1 MVDFIK
7 KQLLTVHQNGKQHVS
22 EVFKFIGP
30 GIIVTVGFIDPGN
43 WAANLA
49 AGASYGY
56 ELLWVVT
63 LSTIMLI
70 LLQHNVAHL
79 GIVRGQCLSECAY
92 QFLPRWLSR
101 FVLSTAG
108 IAAAATALAE
118 FIGAAI
124 ALKML
129 FGIPL
134 VLGSILTAVIC
145 MVMLITN
152 SYQKLERIIA
162 GFVSLIALA
171 YVIEVNMV
179 NVDWAAAGIGWVNPS
194 IPNESMLVILSILG
208 AVIMPHNL
216 FLHSEIIQ
224 SRQFNTQDPEIMQR
238 QLRYEFLD
246 TLLSMGIGWMI
257 NSAMI
262 ILAAA
267 VFYAHGVGVTE
278 LEQAEELLKPL
289 IGPAAGTI
297 FALALLFAGF
307 ASSATAGMA
316 GASIFAGM
324 WGESY
329 DMKDFHSR
337 LGLFLTYVPALGL
350 ILFVTDSFQA
360 LLVSQMFLSLQLPI
374 TIFVQLFM
382 TSSRRVMGQYT
393 NRTFTNIILWGIGI
407 VVTGMNIYLLMAS

>member
-1 MVDFIK
+1 MIDFLK
-7 KQLLTVHQNGKQHVS
+7 KQLFTVHQNGKQQVS
-22 EVFKFIGP
+22 EVFKYIGP

-92 QFLPRWLSR
+92 EFLPCYASR

-129 FGIPL
+129 FGIPIL
-134 VLGSILTAVIC
+134 IGSILTALIC
-145 MVMLITN
+145 TVMLITN
-152 SYQKLERIIA
+152 SYRKLERIIA

-171 YVIEVNMV
+171 YLVEVNMV
-179 NVDWAAAGIGWVNPS
+179 NVDWAAA
-194 IPNESMLVILSILG
+194 
-208 AVIMPHNL
+208 
-216 FLHSEIIQ
+216 
-224 SRQFNTQDPEIMQR
+224 
-238 QLRYEFLD
+238 
-246 TLLSMGIGWMI
+246 
-257 NSAMI
+257 
-262 ILAAA
+262 
-267 VFYAHGVGVTE
+267 VFFAHGIEVTE
-278 LEQAEELLKPL
+278 LEQAEELLRPL
-289 IGPAAGTI
+289 IGPAAGII
-297 FALALLFAGF
+297 FAIALLFAGF

-324 WGESY
+324 FGESY
-329 DMKDFHSR
+329 DMKDFHTR
-337 LGLFLTYVPALGL
+337 LGLALTYVPALLL
-350 ILFVTDSFQA
+350 IVFITDSFQA
-360 LLVSQMFLSLQLPI
+360 LLFS
-374 TIFVQLFM
+374 
-382 TSSRRVMGQYT
+382 
-393 NRTFTNIILWGIGI
+393 
-407 VVTGMNIYLLMAS
+407 

>member
-92 QFLPRWLSR
+92 EFLPRWLSR

-134 VLGSILTAVIC
+134 VIGSILTAVIC

-374 TIFVQLFM
+374 TIFLQLFM

-393 NRTFTNIILWGIGI
+393 NRTFTNIILWGISI

>member
-92 QFLPRWLSR
+92 EFLPRWLSR

-134 VLGSILTAVIC
+134 VIGSILTAVIC

-152 SYQKLERIIA
+152 SYQKLERIIT

-374 TIFVQLFM
+374 TIFLQLFM

>member
-7 KQLLTVHQNGKQHVS
+7 KQLLTIHQNGKQHVS

-92 QFLPRWLSR
+92 EFLPRWLSR

-134 VLGSILTAVIC
+134 VIGSILTAVIC

-374 TIFVQLFM
+374 TIFLQLFM

>member
-1 MVDFIK
+1 MFNIINNK
-7 KQLLTVHQNGKQHVS
+7 LFTVHQNGKEQVS
-22 EVFKFIGP
+22 EVFKYIGP

-49 AGASYGY
+49 AGASFGY

-79 GIVRGQCLSECAY
+79 GIVRGQCLAECAY
-92 QFLPRWLSR
+92 EFLPHWLSR
-101 FVLSTAG
+101 IVLSTAG
-108 IAAAATALAE
+108 IAAVATALAE

-124 ALKML
+124 ALQML
-129 FGIPL
+129 FNVPL
-134 VLGSILTAVIC
+134 VIGSVLTAVVC
-145 MVMLITN
+145 TVMLVTN
-152 SYQKLERIIA
+152 SYRKLERIIA

-171 YVIEVNMV
+171 YLVEVNMV
-179 NVDWAAAGIGWVNPS
+179 DVDWVAAGIGWVNPS

-224 SRQFNTQDPEIMQR
+224 SRQFNIQDEAVMQK

-246 TLLSMGIGWMI
+246 TLVSMGIGWMI

-262 ILAAA
+262 LLAAA
-267 VFYAHGVGVTE
+267 VFFSHGIGVTE
-278 LEQAEELLKPL
+278 LEQAEELLRPL

-297 FALALLFAGF
+297 FALALLFAGL

-324 WGESY
+324 FGESY

-337 LGLFLTYVPALGL
+337 LGLALTYVPALL
-350 ILFVTDSFQA
+350 MILFITDSFQA
-360 LLVSQMFLSLQLPI
+360 LLISQMFLSLQLPI
-374 TIFVQLFM
+374 TIFLQLYM
-382 TSSRRVMGQYT
+382 TSSRRVMGNYV
-393 NRTFTNIILWGIGI
+393 NRRFTGVLLWSIGI
-407 VVTGMNIYLLMAS
+407 VVTIMNIYLLYVG

>member
-92 QFLPRWLSR
+92 EFLPRWLSR

-134 VLGSILTAVIC
+134 VIGSILTAVIC

-374 TIFVQLFM
+374 TIFLQLFM

-393 NRTFTNIILWGIGI
+393 NRTFTNIILWSIGI

>member
-134 VLGSILTAVIC
+134 VIGSILTAVIC

-337 LGLFLTYVPALGL
+337 LGLLLTYVPALGL

-360 LLVSQMFLSLQLPI
+360 LLVSQMLLSLQLPI